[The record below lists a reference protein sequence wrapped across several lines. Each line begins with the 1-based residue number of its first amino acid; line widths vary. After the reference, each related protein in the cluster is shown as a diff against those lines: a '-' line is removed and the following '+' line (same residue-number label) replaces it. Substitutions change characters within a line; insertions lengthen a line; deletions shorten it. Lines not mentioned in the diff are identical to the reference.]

1 MWIMC
6 ITELIA
12 RYNVYFSVDKPVQ
25 SVDYCN
31 WEFGQTT
38 NICGF
43 FHFRTVNFVY
53 IKSLLNTLKACWRLY
68 RFPGFDIMTTDC
80 SQEWSGGCIIIKQA
94 GTAS

>member
-53 IKSLLNTLKACWRLY
+53 IKVY
-68 RFPGFDIMTTDC
+68 
-80 SQEWSGGCIIIKQA
+80 
-94 GTAS
+94 